1 MILARM
7 VCPGLIAL
15 LALAAPAASLAQVKA
30 PSVRPPAVS
39 VQPVSPAPVSPVPGR
54 PPVAAAP
61 PAVIRLEVGD
71 ARARSVTFGCDAPA
85 GNVCDFIVVS
95 VQRGVGQHF
104 ALAGGARAQVTG
116 VIPGL
121 DRYIVTVNQ
130 TAPLQIDCNAAPDRT
145 RFCKVAMA
153 GDGYNN

>member
-1 MILARM
+1 MMRATRA
-7 VCPGLIAL
+7 CPGLIVL
-15 LALAAPAASLAQVKA
+15 LVLAVPAASLAQVQPNRLPPTPA
-30 PSVRPPAVS
+30 PAVR
-39 VQPVSPAPVSPVPGR
+39 A
-54 PPVAAAP
+54 PVAATPP

-104 ALAGGARAQVTG
+104 ALPGGAKAQVSG
-116 VIPGL
+116 VIPGQ

-145 RFCKVAMA
+145 RFCKVATA